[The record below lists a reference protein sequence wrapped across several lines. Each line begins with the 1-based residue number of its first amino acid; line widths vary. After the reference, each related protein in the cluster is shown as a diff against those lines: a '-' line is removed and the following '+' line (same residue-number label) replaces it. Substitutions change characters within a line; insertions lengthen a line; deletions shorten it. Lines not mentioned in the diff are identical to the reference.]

1 MVSFAPN
8 ILLHYGQSYIQRRK
22 APNELTKTMT
32 GCCLFFASSGI
43 SGGFFIGWSHVPSRI
58 NIVHKTLI
66 TNEFRCIPQF
76 QTSK

>member
-1 MVSFAPN
+1 VVGRSK
-8 ILLHYGQSYIQRRK
+8 R
-22 APNELTKTMT
+22 
-32 GCCLFFASSGI
+32 ASSGI

>member
-32 GCCLFFASSGI
+32 GCCLFFSLFRDFRGI
-43 SGGFFIGWSHVPSRI
+43 FHWLESRSI
-58 NIVHKTLI
+58 ENQYCSQDV
-66 TNEFRCIPQF
+66 NNQ
-76 QTSK
+76 